1 MDTVVRYD
9 ENLFLML
16 VEGPVNREAVAEIA
30 TKVLADCIRLSGK
43 LDDPNAFNLHTAIW
57 HDTPGEQTG
66 QQIIDSLKTRLRRM
80 TSGPKH
86 YVQFVDSAG
95 EPASLPA
102 EESTRREDLVAKI
115 NALEISHPAL
125 HGDKLVARQARVR

>member
-16 VEGPVNREAVAEIA
+16 IEGPVNREAVAEIA
-30 TKVLADCIRLSGK
+30 TKILADCIRLSGK
-43 LDDPNAFNLHTAIW
+43 LDDPNAFNLHIAIW
-57 HDTPGEQTG
+57 HGTPGAQTG

-86 YVQFVDSAG
+86 YVQFVDAAG
-95 EPASLPA
+95 EPASLPP
-102 EESTRREDLVAKI
+102 EDSTRREDLLAKI
-115 NALEISHPAL
+115 NALETSHPAL
-125 HGDKLVARQARVR
+125 TGEEQAPVR